1 MDLGV
6 DGGGEAEPEAEPGGA
21 GGAQAGGP
29 LGVALQ
35 AAVEGADGGG
45 EGGVELVA
53 EGEGDI
59 QEVGQPA
66 GVEVGGGGL
75 LEGGDGLLEAGA
87 EALSQLGHGLWLGLG
102 SLGRTHVRRI
112 GVPDRDANRG
122 CKAGM
127 PGGTRGDERWEPGR
141 RWGPARTL
149 LEDGTVYQDLGHQ
162 FDPIDREAMV
172 RCSVRCLERL
182 DDQVTVKPS
191 TA

>member
-75 LEGGDGLLEAGA
+75 LEGRDERLTGRA
-87 EALSQLGHGLWLGLG
+87 EPLREWISGGRER
-102 SLGRTHVRRI
+102 LGRTHVCRM
-112 GVPDRDANRG
+112 GVPDRDAKGG
-122 CKAGM
+122 CEGS
-127 PGGTRGDERWEPGR
+127 PLGTRSR
-141 RWGPARTL
+141 RAP
-149 LEDGTVYQDLGHQ
+149 
-162 FDPIDREAMV
+162 
-172 RCSVRCLERL
+172 
-182 DDQVTVKPS
+182 
-191 TA
+191 